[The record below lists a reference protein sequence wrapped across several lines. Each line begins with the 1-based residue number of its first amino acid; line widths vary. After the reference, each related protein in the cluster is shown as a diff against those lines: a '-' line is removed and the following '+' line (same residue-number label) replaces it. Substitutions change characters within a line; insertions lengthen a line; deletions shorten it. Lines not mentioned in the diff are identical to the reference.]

1 MTIQAK
7 ITKWIRPQI
16 RAKSAYHVPDP
27 GECIKLD
34 AMENPYQWPESLVQD
49 WLDVLR
55 GVSLNR
61 YPDPDANALKRR
73 LRTAE
78 KVPDGLDILLGNGSD
93 ELIQMIALSVADKGR
108 TVLAPAPTFVMYQL
122 IAELVNM
129 NYVGVPLRPEGF
141 DLDLPAMLEAMKTH
155 SPAVVFLAY
164 PNNPTGNL
172 FSENDVR
179 KIIEA
184 ADGLVVVDEAYATF
198 NDKTFLDEPG
208 NYDNLLI
215 LRTVSKAGLAGL
227 RLGYLVGLPD
237 WLKEINKTRLPYNI
251 NVLTQVSVDFAMDH
265 RQLLEEQA
273 RQIRRDR
280 ATLFGELNKLSGI
293 HPYSSDANF
302 ILFQVPGGCAEG
314 LFEELRKRGVLVKN
328 MDSAGG
334 LLRDCLRVT
343 VGTPEENSTFL
354 AALQASF

>member
-7 ITKWIRPQI
+7 IAKWIRPRI

-27 GECIKLD
+27 GECVKLD
-34 AMENPYQWPESLVQD
+34 AMENPYNWPESLVQA

-61 YPDPDANALKRR
+61 YPDPDAKVLKQR
-73 LRTAE
+73 LRTATG
-78 KVPDGLDILLGNGSD
+78 VPDGLDILLGNGSD
-93 ELIQMIALSVADKGR
+93 ELIQMIALSVAEKGR
-108 TVLAPAPTFVMYQL
+108 TVLAPEPTFVMYQL

-129 NYVGVPLRPEGF
+129 DYVGIPLRTDGF
-141 DLDLPAMLEAMKTH
+141 GLDLPAMLEAIKTH

-172 FSENDVR
+172 FSEDDVC
-179 KIIEA
+179 KVIEA
-184 ADGLVVVDEAYATF
+184 ADGLVVVDEAYAAFTE
-198 NDKTFLDEPG
+198 KTFLDEPDK
-208 NYDNLLI
+208 YDNLLI

-237 WLKEINKTRLPYNI
+237 WLEEINKTRLPYNI

-265 RQLLEEQA
+265 RQLMDEQA

-280 ATLFGELNKLSGI
+280 ATLFGELAKLSGI
-293 HPYSSDANF
+293 HPYPSEANF
-302 ILFQVPGGCAEG
+302 ILFRVPAGRATE
-314 LFEELRKRGVLVKN
+314 LFDNLRKKGVLVKN
-328 MDSAGG
+328 LDSMGG
-334 LLRDCLRVT
+334 MLQDCLRVT
-343 VGTPEENSTFL
+343 VGTPEENSSFL
-354 AALQASF
+354 AALQASL